1 MPTKEEL
8 EQRKQALLEKRNAD
22 LEKIKKQNRQLR
34 SINAQLSAEERKART
49 RELIQ
54 LGGLVEIARQITG
67 EIMSAERLLGSLLYV
82 HAASLKNENT
92 GMLSSW
98 DDKGKSAL
106 IARSQKT
113 AAGSTKVEPE
123 PPESVK

>member
-54 LGGLVEIARQITG
+54 LGGLIEIARQTTG

-82 HAASLKNENT
+82 HSASLKNENT
-92 GMLSSW
+92 GMLSAW

-113 AAGSTKVEPE
+113 AAGSATAEPE